1 MLSVKRFTMSIECQK
16 IFKLIQL
23 NTDKS
28 QTNAIDT
35 NKKMHTITRFASRE
49 LSHIQRID
57 GFRNTTKRTLD
68 SAVDHTVAVAH
79 ERRERINTR
88 RTRLMTNRTIRAKT
102 LLRTK
107 LRNLAQIVWRSL
119 IHPIQPITP

>member
-1 MLSVKRFTMSIECQK
+1 MLSVKRFTMYIECQK

-88 RTRLMTNRTIRAKT
+88 RTRLMTNRTIRTKT

>member
-1 MLSVKRFTMSIECQK
+1 MLSVKRFTMYIECQK

-49 LSHIQRID
+49 LPHIQCID

-88 RTRLMTNRTIRAKT
+88 RTRLMTNRTIRTKT

-107 LRNLAQIVWRSL
+107 LRNLAQIVWRGL

>member
-88 RTRLMTNRTIRAKT
+88 RTRLMTNRTIRTKT

>member
-1 MLSVKRFTMSIECQK
+1 MLSVKRFTMYIECQK

-49 LSHIQRID
+49 LSHIQCID

-88 RTRLMTNRTIRAKT
+88 RTRLMTNRTIRTKT

-107 LRNLAQIVWRSL
+107 LRNLAQIVWRGL

>member
-88 RTRLMTNRTIRAKT
+88 RIRLMTNRTIRTKT

>member
-79 ERRERINTR
+79 ERRERIDTR
-88 RTRLMTNRTIRAKT
+88 RTRLMTNRTIRTKT

>member
-57 GFRNTTKRTLD
+57 GFRNTTERTLD

>member
-1 MLSVKRFTMSIECQK
+1 MSSVKRFTMSIECQK

-79 ERRERINTR
+79 ERRERINAR

>member
-1 MLSVKRFTMSIECQK
+1 MYIECQK

-88 RTRLMTNRTIRAKT
+88 RTRLMTNRTIRTKT